1 MRLDIKLTN
10 NLEILHSVKNV
21 TLDDLYG
28 VYFHI
33 KNNLPNTLTTLS
45 YSSKQRG
52 RKFYLGDNGKEHV
65 FDNKKDAYM
74 YLMKSYGDFSK

>member
-45 YSSKQRG
+45 YS
-52 RKFYLGDNGKEHV
+52 
-65 FDNKKDAYM
+65 
-74 YLMKSYGDFSK
+74 